1 MASPTKTRQPPKR
14 LQKSAL
20 PRPIF
25 VLRPPEPTDQLDAA
39 TRSLTPLEC
48 FRPAGTPSRQ
58 PRTRRLDRAPQRG
71 CRGRRFVALQPP
83 PK

>member
-1 MASPTKTRQPPKR
+1 MASPTKTRQRPKR

-25 VLRPPEPTDQLDAA
+25 VPRPPEPTYPMDVA
-39 TRSLTPLEC
+39 TRSMTRLEC
-48 FRPAGTPSRQ
+48 VMPAGIPSRE
-58 PRTRRLDRAPQRG
+58 PRTRPLDSTPRRS